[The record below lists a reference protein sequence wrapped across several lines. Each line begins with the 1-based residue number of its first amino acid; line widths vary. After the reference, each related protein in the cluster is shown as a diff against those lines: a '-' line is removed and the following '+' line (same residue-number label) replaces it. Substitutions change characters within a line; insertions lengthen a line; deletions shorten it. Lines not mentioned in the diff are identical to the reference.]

1 MTKAAHTDI
10 PILIGLIAVQS
21 LCAAFFLWDVVTDIG
36 PDGLRAFGNLHIG
49 IETMAALALIAGIAV
64 ETRFL
69 MQLLR
74 RKAHLE
80 DQVSIAAGA
89 FHDVV
94 LDHFDRWGLT
104 PAEADVAMFTLKGC
118 SIAETAQLRGAAEGT
133 VKTQLSAVYRKAG
146 VAGRGAL
153 LGLLID
159 DLIGAP
165 LLPETMTYDHGSA
178 PSGDATPSDA
188 ARRRPLH

>member
-1 MTKAAHTDI
+1 MTRTRGPNI
-10 PILIGLIAVQS
+10 SLLIGLIAVQS
-21 LCAAFFLWDVVTDIG
+21 LCAAFFLWDVLTDIG
-36 PDGLRAFGNLHIG
+36 PDGLRALVNLHIG
-49 IETMAALALIAGIAV
+49 IEALAALALISGIAV
-64 ETRFL
+64 ETMFL

-94 LDHFDRWGLT
+94 LDHFERWGLT

-118 SIAETAQLRGAAEGT
+118 AIAETARLRGAAEGT
-133 VKTQLSAVYRKAG
+133 VKAQLNAVYRKAG
-146 VAGRGAL
+146 VPGRGAL

-165 LLPETMTYDHGSA
+165 LVPDTI
-178 PSGDATPSDA
+178 
-188 ARRRPLH
+188 AREPGKR